1 MQTILLVDDEQDIL
15 EFLTYNLRQEGFS
28 VHTAS
33 NGRIAIEKAIQLEPD
48 VILLDVM
55 MPEMDG
61 IEVCEAIRKTPK
73 ICDTRIAMLSAR
85 SESYTQIAGL
95 EAGADDY
102 MVKPIRPKVL
112 VSRIKALLKRSD
124 LTKPGEVP
132 ADQSYRRF
140 GNLSIDTE
148 KHDVSFGG
156 EQLNL
161 PRKEFQL
168 LALLSSR
175 PGKVFTREEIYN
187 HVWGDDV
194 VVSDRTIDVYIRKL
208 REKIGQE
215 RITTI
220 KSVGYRFE
228 GSSQERGVP
237 LI

>member
-1 MQTILLVDDEQDIL
+1 MMTDSHTILLVDDEQDIL
-15 EFLTYNLRQEGFS
+15 EFLSYNLRQEGFD
-28 VHTAS
+28 VHTAA
-33 NGRIAIEKAIQLEPD
+33 NGRIALEKANQLLPD

-61 IEVCEAIRKTPK
+61 IEVCEVIRKTPK
-73 ICDTRIAMLSAR
+73 IRDARIAMLSAR

-112 VSRIKALLKRSD
+112 VSRIKALLKRPDMTRSG
-124 LTKPGEVP
+124 GEP
-132 ADQSYRRF
+132 ANHSVRRF
-140 GNLSIDTE
+140 GNLFVDLE
-148 KHDVSFGG
+148 KHYLAVNE

-161 PRKEFQL
+161 PKKEFQL
-168 LALLSSR
+168 LTLLTSS
-175 PGKVFTREEIYN
+175 PGKVFTRDEIYS
-187 HVWGDDV
+187 HVWGEEV

-208 REKIGQE
+208 REKIGQD

-228 GSSQERGVP
+228 G
-237 LI
+237 

>member
-1 MQTILLVDDEQDIL
+1 MNSPTQTILLVDDEQDIL
-15 EFLTYNLRQEGFS
+15 EFLTYNLRQEGFY
-28 VHTAS
+28 VHTAP
-33 NGRIAIEKAIQLEPD
+33 NGRIAIEKAIQLQPD

-61 IEVCEAIRKTPK
+61 IEVCEVIRRTPK
-73 ICDTRIAMLSAR
+73 IRDTRIAMLSAR

-124 LTKPGEVP
+124 LTKPGEVL

-148 KHDVSFGG
+148 KHDVSVNG
-156 EQLNL
+156 EQLSL
-161 PRKEFQL
+161 PKKEFQL
-168 LALLSSR
+168 LTLLSSR
-175 PGKVFTREEIYN
+175 PEKVFTREEIYS
-187 HVWGDDV
+187 HVWGDEV

-228 GSSQERGVP
+228 G
-237 LI
+237 

>member
-1 MQTILLVDDEQDIL
+1 MNSPTQTILLVDDEQDIL
-15 EFLTYNLRQEGFS
+15 EFLTYNLRQEGFF

-33 NGRIAIEKAIQLEPD
+33 NGRIAIEKAIQLQPD

-61 IEVCEAIRKTPK
+61 IEVCEVIRRTPK
-73 ICDTRIAMLSAR
+73 IRDTRIAMLSAR
-85 SESYTQIAGL
+85 SESYSQIAGL

-124 LTKPGEVP
+124 LSKPGEVA
-132 ADQSYRRF
+132 ADNTYRRF
-140 GNLSIDTE
+140 GNLSIDIG
-148 KHDVSFGG
+148 KHDVNVNGA
-156 EQLNL
+156 QLSL
-161 PRKEFQL
+161 PKKEFQL

-175 PGKVFTREEIYN
+175 PEKVFTREEIYN
-187 HVWGDDV
+187 HVWGDEV

-228 GSSQERGVP
+228 G
-237 LI
+237 